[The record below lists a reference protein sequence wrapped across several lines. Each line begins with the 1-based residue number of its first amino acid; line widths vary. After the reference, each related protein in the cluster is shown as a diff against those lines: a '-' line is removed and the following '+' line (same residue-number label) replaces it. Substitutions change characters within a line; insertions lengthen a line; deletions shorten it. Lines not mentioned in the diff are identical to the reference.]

1 MERALKHETQ
11 EMKRRILN
19 YATGRSRAG
28 GFGMKRVGV
37 LLFTL
42 ALAALTAH
50 SQDAAWATL
59 ARNDL
64 QAIHDLLRDNHPGCF
79 TAGRT

>member
-1 MERALKHETQ
+1 
-11 EMKRRILN
+11 
-19 YATGRSRAG
+19 
-28 GFGMKRVGV
+28 MKRVGV